1 MSNQKVKVV
10 FIVIRMASMLYLANH
25 CLSQSVVIPC
35 PLSSHLP
42 WLVAARMNLPRFF
55 CFLGLNVGRKTSEE
69 LGKGGS
75 VTSAL
80 VCFIRVWVARL
91 ESNVNIMEH
100 CDHF

>member
-1 MSNQKVKVV
+1 
-10 FIVIRMASMLYLANH
+10 
-25 CLSQSVVIPC
+25 
-35 PLSSHLP
+35 
-42 WLVAARMNLPRFF
+42 MNLPRFL
-55 CFLGLNVGRKTSEE
+55 CFLGLNVGRNTSEA
-69 LGKGGS
+69 LGRGGS